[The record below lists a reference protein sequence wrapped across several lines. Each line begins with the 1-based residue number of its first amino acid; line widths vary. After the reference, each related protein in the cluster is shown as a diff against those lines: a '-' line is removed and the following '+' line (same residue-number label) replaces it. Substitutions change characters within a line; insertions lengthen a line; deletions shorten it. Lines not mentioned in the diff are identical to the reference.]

1 MLVASSLSVAVMC
14 TTQHKMNIMIL
25 WIRLDKQMSVFT
37 PSQLI
42 PVCWYHG
49 GPCGWT
55 YVSNIM
61 ILWIRLDKQ
70 MSVFTPSQLIP
81 VCWYH
86 GGPCGWT
93 YVSNIFISWLVEKR
107 FLSNFIHIKLS
118 IPVSIFSW
126 CCARD
131 FVYRHNHTSWHS
143 SLNWKL
149 TFWSQE
155 RRFFF
160 FSCTL

>member
-1 MLVASSLSVAVMC
+1 MLVVSSLSVTIMC

-25 WIRLDKQMSVFT
+25 WIRLEKQMSVFT

-42 PVCWYHG
+42 PVCWYRG

-55 YVSNIM
+55 YV
-61 ILWIRLDKQ
+61 R
-70 MSVFTPSQLIP
+70 
-81 VCWYH
+81 
-86 GGPCGWT
+86 
-93 YVSNIFISWLVEKR
+93 NIFISWLVEKR
-107 FLSNFIHIKLS
+107 SLSNFIHIKLY
-118 IPVSIFSW
+118 IPLSIFLW

-155 RRFFF
+155 RRFFSLYTIIVICEGF
-160 FSCTL
+160 DQTNNVKFVDIIDKRLVMYASG

>member
-1 MLVASSLSVAVMC
+1 MLVVSSLSVTIIC
-14 TTQHKMNIMIL
+14 TTQHKMNMIL

-55 YVSNIM
+55 YE
-61 ILWIRLDKQ
+61 
-70 MSVFTPSQLIP
+70 
-81 VCWYH
+81 
-86 GGPCGWT
+86 
-93 YVSNIFISWLVEKR
+93 SNIFISWLVENR
-107 FLSNFIHIKLS
+107 SLSNFIHIQLS

-131 FVYRHNHTSWHS
+131 LVYRHDHTSWHS

-155 RRFFF
+155 WRL
-160 FSCTL
+160 FSYTLKLLYVKVSIKQCQICRYNWQAPGHVCK